1 MASTNWRTRLLEAG
15 DGGFAGCMTTEKSS
29 KVTAVSKPTATR
41 DLTQLQSWG
50 LLVVTGI
57 GKAARYAVAVEGWN
71 ER

>member
-1 MASTNWRTRLLEAG
+1 
-15 DGGFAGCMTTEKSS
+15 MTTEKSS